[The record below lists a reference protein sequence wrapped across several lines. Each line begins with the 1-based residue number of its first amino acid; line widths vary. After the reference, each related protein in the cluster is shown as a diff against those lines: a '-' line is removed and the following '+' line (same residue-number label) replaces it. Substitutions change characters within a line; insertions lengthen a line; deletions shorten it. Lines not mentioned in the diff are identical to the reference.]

1 MQRRQAEQAVRDV
14 EDGIAAARRAWEERL
29 QAQGLPLL
37 SPLPLRGWC
46 AQRRAALDIHRNAA
60 DARRQAVRILER
72 RAEAVGALAK
82 ALTAAPDTD
91 RLSLMLVAADRER
104 MEGEALE
111 QAFREKTTKLAGLE
125 EEIARQERLEIQDR
139 RALQA
144 AVDEWTGLS
153 ARLHIAADI
162 AVIDHWLELVEE
174 LRGTLDGIA
183 AHDRRIQGIVRD
195 RAAFE
200 AAVRALV
207 ADARVGAQAEA
218 PADPARTLESLRE
231 RLTKARS
238 VARDIDTLKAEWK
251 KHQADMDRAAT
262 ERAIALDRIEPFLG
276 RVGVG
281 EAAHL
286 PPHLERSRAHQERL
300 AQRAEAERR
309 IVADG
314 DHLPLADLIA
324 AWEACDPDSVASQ
337 AVTLGQD
344 LDTLNREVAAAA
356 NALGEARKAFEALD
370 QSSRA
375 AVDAAADA
383 EAAKADMKAEA
394 EVYVLKRAQ
403 WFLLRWAMDRYR
415 DRRQA
420 PLLTRASALFR
431 TLTLGRF
438 VDFRIDYEP
447 ATPRLLGL
455 RDDRQTL
462 VPIEGMSEGTRD
474 QLFLALRLAAVEQSI
489 AAGVWVPFI
498 ADDLFVNFDDDRA
511 EAGLTVLADLAAST
525 QVLFF
530 THHAHLRS
538 MGEALTGLSRLD
550 L

>member
-1 MQRRQAEQAVRDV
+1 M
-14 EDGIAAARRAWEERL
+14 
-29 QAQGLPLL
+29 
-37 SPLPLRGWC
+37 
-46 AQRRAALDIHRNAA
+46 
-60 DARRQAVRILER
+60 
-72 RAEAVGALAK
+72 
-82 ALTAAPDTD
+82 
-91 RLSLMLVAADRER
+91 
-104 MEGEALE
+104 
-111 QAFREKTTKLAGLE
+111 
-125 EEIARQERLEIQDR
+125 
-139 RALQA
+139 
-144 AVDEWTGLS
+144 
-153 ARLHIAADI
+153 
-162 AVIDHWLELVEE
+162 
-174 LRGTLDGIA
+174 
-183 AHDRRIQGIVRD
+183 
-195 RAAFE
+195 
-200 AAVRALV
+200 
-207 ADARVGAQAEA
+207 
-218 PADPARTLESLRE
+218 
-231 RLTKARS
+231 
-238 VARDIDTLKAEWK
+238 
-251 KHQADMDRAAT
+251 
-262 ERAIALDRIEPFLG
+262 
-276 RVGVG
+276 
-281 EAAHL
+281 
-286 PPHLERSRAHQERL
+286 
-300 AQRAEAERR
+300 
-309 IVADG
+309 ADG
-314 DHLPLADLIA
+314 DHLPLADLVA

-337 AVTLGQD
+337 TVTLGQD

-403 WFLLRWAMDRYR
+403 WFLLRWAMDQYR

-438 VDFRIDYEP
+438 VDFRIDEP

-474 QLFLALRLAAVEQSI
+474 QLFLALRLAAVEQSVV
-489 AAGVWVPFI
+489 AGVRVPFI

-511 EAGLTVLADLAAST
+511 EAGLTVLAELAAST

-538 MGEALTGLSRLD
+538 MGQALAGLSRLD